1 MSMMRNTAENV
12 KSLITP
18 MQTLNTELSTALK
31 TLKDIKAVGAQAIQG
46 ISSVAKAGGQ
56 MSLGQGSNMGLG
68 TNSARFTDT
77 RMPGASGAVPF
88 RYSIPGSMM
97 YAGAQV
103 GLGVLGAA
111 YGAMPDLGT
120 TVSRAAGFYGSAVRG
135 PGTTRAGIAQAT
147 FSALA
152 GGITGVGEDA
162 AAAAQL
168 VQGYYYRP
176 GSAAFTQTMREVG
189 GAARYLNMD
198 NVTAA
203 RALGGMQTGAMGAN
217 LYQYGIS
224 QIDSQ
229 GNPRTFED
237 IAKQIFQ
244 RSYAHMGG
252 KADYKTVQGDLQYGF
267 LGATI
272 KNMGFS
278 GEQQELLSQAFL
290 DFSQGKGFNLA
301 GKGYGENP
309 LASAMRMTTSETRLT
324 ERATEPMIRGFETAA
339 GIVERLNKAM
349 EGLPDAFFS
358 LKATIQGITSSNVG
372 AGIPGMSAGVLAA
385 ASGLT
390 GAAAM
395 RALARG
401 GPGGGP
407 GGGGVKPPA
416 TGVSGLLGKLG
427 KGVPILG
434 TLLSGF
440 FGYQTGQTSEGINFG
455 DVFKTAGIS
464 AATAGA
470 LAAPT
475 GPGALLAALIA
486 GVTAGGAN
494 LVGQVVGQNSKK
506 MPTGGGGMGF
516 HAAFGARGGDNSA
529 SAQIYSSP
537 IPGAAV
543 TTAYGIKGSMWK
555 MRGYHTGQD
564 YAQPEGTPIR
574 AVAAGVVYDDGPGA
588 AYGEYVQIDHGEY
601 QTLYGHMR
609 RGSKRVRVGQS
620 VEAGQVIGEVGD
632 TGNTTGPHLHF
643 EVRKGKG
650 NPVNPTDFLKNG
662 KALGQDAL
670 SAIDAKTGVTA
681 RGMSL
686 APNLTLSSSIGQ
698 DFVLS
703 QLVGNVGFSVN
714 GNINI
719 PKSSTGTNTVQS
731 AAATGGNSYGLRS
744 QVSTAPQAVGGNR
757 TVNVTLQISQATEQE
772 AQNFARKVKKYL
784 EEDDSI
790 RLMGSY

>member
-1 MSMMRNTAENV
+1 MAFMRNTAENV

-18 MQTLNTELSTALK
+18 MQTLNTELATALK
-31 TLKDIKAVGAQAIQG
+31 TLKDIRSVGQQAIKTVAA
-46 ISSVAKAGGQ
+46 VAKSGGQ
-56 MSLGQGSNMGLG
+56 MSLGQGSDMGLG
-68 TNSARFTDT
+68 TNTARFTDA
-77 RMPGASGAVPF
+77 RMPGLAGGKVPF
-88 RYSIPGSMM
+88 RYSVPGSIA

-103 GLGVLGAA
+103 GLGVLGGMYAA
-111 YGAMPDLGT
+111 APDLGT
-120 TVSRAAGFYGSAVRG
+120 TIARASGFYGAAITG
-135 PGTTRAGIAQAT
+135 PGTTRAGVAQAT

-152 GGITGVGEDA
+152 GGISGLGEDA
-162 AAAAQL
+162 AAAAIL
-168 VQGYYYRP
+168 TQGYSYRP
-176 GSAAFTQTMREVG
+176 GSAAFTQTMREIG
-189 GAARYLNMD
+189 GAKRYLNMD
-198 NVTAA
+198 NISAA
-203 RALGGMQTGAMGAN
+203 QALGGMQTGPMGAN

-252 KADYKTVQGDLQYGF
+252 KADYKTVKGDLEYGF
-267 LGATI
+267 LGATVR
-272 KNMGFS
+272 NMGFS
-278 GEQQELLSQAFL
+278 GEQQELLKQAFKDL
-290 DFSQGKGFNLA
+290 SQGKGFDLA
-301 GKGYGENP
+301 NKGYGENP
-309 LASAMRMTTSETRLT
+309 QKAAMQIITSETKLT

-349 EGLPDAFFS
+349 ETLPDAFFS
-358 LKATIQGITSSNVG
+358 LKATIQGITNSNIG
-372 AGIPGMSAGVLAA
+372 AGIPGMSAGALAA

-401 GPGGGP
+401 GPGGGGANP
-407 GGGGVKPPA
+407 PVTGVK
-416 TGVSGLLGKLG
+416 GMLGKLG

-440 FGYQTGQTSEGINFG
+440 FGYQTGQTSQGINFG
-455 DVFKTAGIS
+455 DVFQSAGIS

-662 KALGQDAL
+662 KSLGQDAL

-714 GNINI
+714 GNVNI

-744 QVSTAPQAVGGNR
+744 QVSTATQAVGGNR